1 MCFMMLQSTLNSDN
15 DEGFEAKKKQRQGIE
30 LQSEIIPSEEDRKAL
45 TDLLQSA
52 DQDIDESSL
61 SGDSDEQVL

>member
-1 MCFMMLQSTLNSDN
+1 MMLQSTLNSDN